1 VSENPLEAAV
11 REVGGEAPV
20 GAFDYGIEIR
30 SAGVAGVDV
39 RQRLID
45 VIAVPYEQLA
55 TVMVRGKLW
64 QEQFLRGAWDG
75 IEKRNGAV
83 RVNRE
88 HLIGDTVGKVVHFD
102 PRYPAGLLARVK
114 IAKTLRGDDTL
125 ELADD
130 DMLSASVGYGAKPSD
145 VLLDQRN
152 GIRSVKRAIL
162 HHLAMVEDPAYEGAK
177 VLEVRDNGLQHR
189 PELDSAATP
198 ILDGLLTD
206 PVIRRALG
214 LSEA

>member
-1 VSENPLEAAV
+1 MSDPQNS
-11 REVGGEAPV
+11 PV
-20 GAFDYGIEIR
+20 GAFDHGIEIR
-30 SAGVAGVDV
+30 SAGLADV
-39 RQRLID
+39 NVKQRLID
-45 VIAVPYEQLA
+45 VIAAPYDQLA

-75 IEKRNGAV
+75 IEKRSGAV

-102 PRYPAGLLARVK
+102 PNHPDGLLARVK
-114 IAKTLRGDDTL
+114 IATTSRGDDTL
-125 ELADD
+125 ELADE

-145 VLLDQRN
+145 VLHDRRN

-162 HHLAMVEDPAYEGAK
+162 HHLAMVEDPAYEGAR
-177 VLEVRDNGLQHR
+177 VLEVRDHGLQLQ
-189 PELDSAATP
+189 PELDPAATP
-198 ILDGLLTD
+198 ILDGLMTD

-214 LSEA
+214 LTDA